1 MSNFRKM
8 SAHHWVLLI
17 TLYFLQGF
25 PSGLLVHAMP
35 ALLRSSGVSL
45 ELLGFLKLLA
55 LPWVLRFIWAPY
67 VDRFYIRKWGAHRS
81 WILLMQGLVVLS
93 VMLLMFTDIGSLS
106 QSDLLLIF
114 SLIFLI
120 NLFCATQ
127 DIATDALA
135 VKLLPTHL
143 RGLGNSVQVSGYK
156 IGLLF
161 GGNAILW
168 GLDVIGWQTSL
179 MIMAII
185 ILLCLLPTLLFDENR
200 TFPEAHLESKPHTVH
215 EPVSFAWYRQQFISF
230 AKRPGVGF
238 WLLTLG
244 LYKVGDSLG
253 SAMIKPMLVDIGTS
267 LSTIANLSLIGS
279 LAGILAATMG
289 GAIYYR
295 FGPRTCLLLFG
306 LLQGLG
312 LGAYALINTD
322 SSFALLAGL
331 SIFEQSADGMA
342 TVALFAMMMEHCR
355 KGHEGTDYSLQ
366 ACIQVSVAGLG
377 GVLAGVIA
385 SQLGYTSLFILA
397 MLVTWLCLVSVL
409 LLFSKDRLA
418 SGAEQQFH
426 S

>member
-1 MSNFRKM
+1 MT
-8 SAHHWVLLI
+8 AHHWILLI

-35 ALLRSSGVSL
+35 ALLRASGVSL
-45 ELLGFLKLLA
+45 ELIGFLKLLA

-81 WILLMQGLVVLS
+81 WILIMQGLVVVS
-93 VMLLMFTDIGSLS
+93 VFMLMFTDISSLS
-106 QSDLLLIF
+106 SLDLTLIF

-168 GLDVIGWQTSL
+168 GLDLIGWQTSL
-179 MIMAII
+179 LFMAII
-185 ILLCLLPTLLFDENR
+185 IVICLIPTLLFNENR
-200 TFPEAHLESKPHTVH
+200 TFPETALHIKSVSARESF
-215 EPVSFAWYRQQFISF
+215 SFAWYWQQFRSF
-230 AKRPGVGF
+230 AKRPGVLF
-238 WLLTLG
+238 WLMTLG

-267 LSTIANLSLIGS
+267 LSSIANLSLIGS
-279 LAGILAATMG
+279 LAGILAATIG
-289 GAIYYR
+289 GLIYYR

-306 LLQGLG
+306 IFQGIG
-312 LGAYALINTD
+312 LGAYALVGADT
-322 SSFALLAGL
+322 SFVLLASL

-342 TVALFAMMMEHCR
+342 TVALFALMMEHCR
-355 KGHEGTDYSLQ
+355 EGHEGTDYSLQ
-366 ACIQVSVAGLG
+366 ACIQVSVAGIG

-385 SQLGYTSLFILA
+385 SQLGYTALFTLA
-397 MLVTWLCLVSVL
+397 MVVTWLCLLPVL
-409 LLFSKDRLA
+409 LLFRKDRVA
-418 SGAEQQFH
+418 SVAEQQFH
-426 S
+426 H

>member
-1 MSNFRKM
+1 MT
-8 SAHHWVLLI
+8 AHNWLLLI

-45 ELLGFLKLLA
+45 EIIGFMKLLA

-67 VDRFYIRKWGAHRS
+67 VDRYYVRKWGAHRS
-81 WILLMQGLVVLS
+81 WILGMQLLVVIS
-93 VMLLMFTDIGSLS
+93 VFSLMLTDITRLS
-106 QSDLLLIF
+106 SVDLTLIL
-114 SLIFLI
+114 SIIFFI

-168 GLDVIGWQTSL
+168 GLDLIGWQTTL
-179 MIMAII
+179 MFMGLI
-185 ILLCLLPTLLFDENR
+185 ILLCLLPTLMFNENK
-200 TFPEAHLESKPHTVH
+200 TFQEDSPPLTTEQTAEKEKL
-215 EPVSFAWYRQQFISF
+215 SFPWFWQQFYAF
-230 AKRPGVGF
+230 AKRPGLPF
-238 WLLTLG
+238 WLFTLAI
-244 LYKVGDSLG
+244 YKMGDSLG
-253 SAMIKPMLVDIGTS
+253 SAMIKPMLVDMGTS
-267 LSTIANLSLIGS
+267 LSTIANLTLISS
-279 LAGILAATMG
+279 LAGILAATLG
-289 GAIYYR
+289 GVLYYR

-306 LLQGLG
+306 LMQGLG
-312 LGAYALINTD
+312 LGGYALINSE
-322 SSFALLAGL
+322 SSYALLMWM

-355 KGHEGTDYSLQ
+355 KDHEGTDYSLQ

-385 SQLGYTSLFILA
+385 NQFGYSQLFISA
-397 MLVTWLCLVSVL
+397 MLLTWICLIPVM
-409 LLFSKDRLA
+409 LLFRKDRYAALA
-418 SGAEQQFH
+418 ERQFH
-426 S
+426 

>member
-1 MSNFRKM
+1 MPDLRKM
-8 SAHHWVLLI
+8 SAHHWLLLI

-45 ELLGFLKLLA
+45 ELIGLLKLLA

-67 VDRFYIRKWGAHRS
+67 VDRFYVRKWGAHRS
-81 WILLMQGLVVLS
+81 WILMMQGLVVLS
-93 VMLLMFTDIGSLS
+93 VLLLMFTDIGSLS
-106 QSDLLLIF
+106 RIDLLLIF

-135 VKLLPTHL
+135 VKLLPSQL

-168 GLDVIGWQTSL
+168 GLDLIGWQISL
-179 MIMAII
+179 LIMAMI
-185 ILLCLLPTLLFDENR
+185 ILLCLLPTLLFNENQ
-200 TFPEAHLESKPHTVH
+200 TFPDIPFQTRPVH
-215 EPVSFAWYRQQFISF
+215 VEEPVTFSWYWQQFMTF
-230 AKRPGVGF
+230 AQRPGVGF
-238 WLLTLG
+238 WLFTLG

-279 LAGILAATMG
+279 LAGIIAATIG
-289 GAIYYR
+289 GLIYFR
-295 FGPRTCLLLFG
+295 TGPRTCLLLFG
-306 LLQGLG
+306 ILQGLG
-312 LGAYALINTD
+312 LGAYAMVNAD
-322 SSFALLAGL
+322 SSFTFLAVL

-355 KGHEGTDYSLQ
+355 KDHEGTDYSLQ
-366 ACIQVSVAGLG
+366 ACIQVSVAGIG
-377 GVLAGVIA
+377 GVLAGLVA
-385 SQLGYTSLFILA
+385 NLFGYATLFTSA
-397 MLVTWLCLVSVL
+397 MLLTWLCLMPVM
-409 LLFSKDRLA
+409 LLFRKDQYAAR
-418 SGAEQQFH
+418 AERTFT
-426 S
+426 

>member
-1 MSNFRKM
+1 M
-8 SAHHWVLLI
+8 LLI

-45 ELLGFLKLLA
+45 ELIGFLKLLA

-81 WILLMQGLVVLS
+81 WILLMQGLVVIS
-93 VMLLMFTDIGSLS
+93 VFMLMFTDISSLDS
-106 QSDLLLIF
+106 LDLTLIF
-114 SLIFLI
+114 GLIFMI

-168 GLDVIGWQTSL
+168 GLDLVGWQTSL
-179 MIMAII
+179 MIMALII
-185 ILLCLLPTLLFDENR
+185 ILCLIPALLFNENR
-200 TFPEAHLESKPHTVH
+200 TFPEKTLEIKAQSAN
-215 EPVSFAWYRQQFISF
+215 EPISFAWYWLQFKSF
-230 AKRPGVGF
+230 AARPGVLF

-244 LYKVGDSLG
+244 LYKIGDSLG

-279 LAGILAATMG
+279 LAGILAATIG
-289 GAIYYR
+289 GLVYYR
-295 FGPRTCLLLFG
+295 FGPRFCLVLFG
-306 LLQGLG
+306 IMQGLG
-312 LGAYALINTD
+312 LGAFALVNNET
-322 SSFALLAGL
+322 SFAFLAAL

-355 KGHEGTDYSLQ
+355 KDHEGTDYSVQ
-366 ACIQVSVAGLG
+366 ACIQVSVAGIG

-385 SQLGYTSLFILA
+385 SLLGYTTLFTLA
-397 MLVTWLCLVSVL
+397 MIVTWLCLIPVI
-409 LLFSKDRLA
+409 LLFAKDRLA
-418 SGAEQQFH
+418 LNAEQQFH
-426 S
+426 Q